1 MSYIPLRRKREA
13 VNTYIEE
20 VVERFKISKNLKSM
34 VTRAFFLLKGKR
46 KSVSYLVK
54 EWD

>member
-1 MSYIPLRRKREA
+1 MSYITLRRKREA
-13 VNTYIEE
+13 INIFLEE

-34 VTRAFFLLKGKR
+34 ITRAFFLLKGKR